1 MNGVNDARELDE
13 CAVTGVLDDLA
24 VVLADL
30 RADHLALQHAQPPVG
45 LLLIQLHQA

>member
-1 MNGVNDARELDE
+1 
-13 CAVTGVLDDLA
+13 

-45 LLLIQLHQA
+45 LLFSNSIRRE